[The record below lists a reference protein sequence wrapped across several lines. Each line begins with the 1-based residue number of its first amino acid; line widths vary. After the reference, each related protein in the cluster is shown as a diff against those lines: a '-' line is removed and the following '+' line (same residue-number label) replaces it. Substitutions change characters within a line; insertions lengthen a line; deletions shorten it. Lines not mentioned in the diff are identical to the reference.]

1 MTWIV
6 LGPYMIRLCDVSV
19 VETEEIAGR
28 TVLHIHMMGGSV
40 HRFDA
45 KDGDRD
51 RLVYAL
57 HAAELE
63 PVASGLVLRDP
74 EVAELTREI
83 VSAGEVVQ

>member
-19 VETEEIAGR
+19 VETEEIGQEPHKHVNL
-28 TVLHIHMMGGSV
+28 TIHLVGGNTIR
-40 HRFDA
+40 HEGNDA
-45 KDGDRD
+45 DRD

-63 PVASGLVLRDP
+63 PVCSGLVVMDT
-74 EVAELTREI
+74 VTT
-83 VSAGEVVQ
+83 